1 MNVTWMVRVK
11 FSISPYHDSI
21 DCDVVPMQAY
31 SMLLDRPW
39 QYDIDLLHHGK
50 TKDELA

>member
-1 MNVTWMVRVK
+1 
-11 FSISPYHDSI
+11 
-21 DCDVVPMQAY
+21 MQAY

-50 TKDELA
+50 TKDELAWASKLKNQEHAKSENQICGRRTWEA